1 MYLMV
6 MYFITGSYRDVF
18 KMVESC
24 VSEEL
29 SAEELQIFNQ
39 LEFLGN
45 DFHPD
50 AHACRLKLSAVTVGL
65 GDDSMKCP
73 WSVQEEMREYVR
85 KHAHVSSA
93 CRLTTDEEMLLL
105 QLCSTTMRSR
115 LFPELINRKA
125 FVKAVRTLGQIPQG
139 EMVTVNLSLPQP
151 PKIKNFDLA
160 EPDISILDNH
170 KKTMITSKLFGAA
183 YSRPEDAAVAYG
195 GLNAIQYINTALMSG
210 IVVSSAQ
217 YGFPLLYD
225 LLLGTVAFKIHP
237 NDRPHN
243 WGRYLLRLLPP
254 NDFMHKSAEMSALRL
269 LAENPTIASHPN
281 IPKFQIESGMTKFKK
296 MFNGTDAV
304 SKVVEQLHGFLTKP
318 QMASMIEH
326 PQMYKESA
334 TARDVV
340 RLKAPSSYA
349 ENRLWVVP
357 RINDYSQN
365 LFELDIQ
372 NCANVNIPTAQ
383 LQAFASKPLAPI
395 KLESFINYLDR
406 SQRRLSPVSGSVPFD
421 VSGEKATQTH
431 CSEATSR
438 RIASDVIKYAQQSN
452 GESLPSLIGL
462 SPADIDTLHHSPAA
476 MNKALSQLSSLIKS
490 LDASMSFDRKS
501 LANLMYR
508 ALSIAT
514 SDERSDTPY
523 ANGAMGECNFLRFRL
538 GQCSEREPSAWFEL
552 LVASILSTSA
562 EHDIRS
568 LNPYLSPTAYK
579 TVSSLTVVSMLTSI
593 RIGQT
598 HRALTGYVHNLFHHF
613 VGSIFSSVANFFLF
627 FLKDWV
633 NSCYCCDK

>member
-1 MYLMV
+1 
-6 MYFITGSYRDVF
+6 MYFITGSYREVF

-73 WSVQEEMREYVR
+73 WSVQEEMKEYVL
-85 KHAHVSSA
+85 KHTHVSSA
-93 CRLTTDEEMLLL
+93 CRLSTDEEMLLL
-105 QLCSTTMRSR
+105 QLCSAAMRAK
-115 LFPELINRKA
+115 LYPELINRKA
-125 FVKAVRTLGQIPQG
+125 FVKAVRTIAQIPQG

-151 PKIKNFDLA
+151 PKFENFDTKD
-160 EPDISILDNH
+160 PDTTILDNP

-183 YSRPEDAAVAYG
+183 YSRPEDASVAYG
-195 GLNAIQYINTALMSG
+195 GINALQYINNALMSG
-210 IVVSSAQ
+210 IVVSSSQ

-225 LLLGTVAFKIHP
+225 LLLGTVAFKLHP
-237 NDRPHN
+237 NDKPHN
-243 WGRYLLRLLPP
+243 WGRFLLRLLPSS
-254 NDFMHKSAEMSALRL
+254 DFLHKSAEMSALRL
-269 LAENPTIASHPN
+269 LAENPSVASHPN

-304 SKVVEQLHGFLTKP
+304 TKVIEQLHEFLTKP
-318 QMASMIEH
+318 QLKAMIEH
-326 PQMYKESA
+326 PPLYQES
-334 TARDVV
+334 TTSRDTI

-357 RINDYSQN
+357 SINNYSQS
-365 LFELDIQ
+365 LFTLDIQ
-372 NCANVNIPTAQ
+372 NCANVNIPTTQ
-383 LQAFASKPLAPI
+383 LQAFATKPLAPV
-395 KLESFINYLDR
+395 KLESFIRYLDR

-421 VSGEKATQTH
+421 VSGDKSTRTH

-438 RIASDVIKYAQQSN
+438 RIASDVITYAEQSN
-452 GESLPSLIGL
+452 RESLPSLIGL
-462 SPADIDTLHHSPAA
+462 SPADIDALHQSPVA
-476 MNKALSQLSSLIKS
+476 MNNALSQLNSLIKS
-490 LDASMSFDRKS
+490 LEASMSFDRKS

-523 ANGAMGECNFLRFRL
+523 AGGAAAECSFLRFRL

-552 LVASILSTSA
+552 LVASILSTTS

-568 LNPYLSPTAYK
+568 LNPFLSPMAYK
-579 TVSSLTVVSMLTSI
+579 TVTSLTVVAMLTSI
-593 RIGQT
+593 RISQT
-598 HRALTGYVHNLFHHF
+598 HRALTGYVIYL
-613 VGSIFSSVANFFLF
+613 VLI
-627 FLKDWV
+627 
-633 NSCYCCDK
+633 

>member
-1 MYLMV
+1 MV
-6 MYFITGSYRDVF
+6 MYFITGSYKEVF

-29 SAEELQIFNQ
+29 SAEEMQIFNQ

-65 GDDSMKCP
+65 GDDAMKCP
-73 WSVQEEMREYVR
+73 WSIHEEMVEYVR
-85 KHAHVSSA
+85 KHANVSSS

-105 QLCSTTMRSR
+105 QLCSAAMRSR
-115 LFPELINRKA
+115 LYSELINRKA
-125 FVKAVRTLGQIPQG
+125 FVKAVRTLGHIPQG
-139 EMVTVNLSLPQP
+139 EMVTVNLSLPQAP
-151 PKIKNFDLA
+151 TIQNFDME
-160 EPDISILDNH
+160 EPDTSILDNH

-183 YSRPEDAAVAYG
+183 YSRPEDTAVAYG
-195 GLNAIQYINTALMSG
+195 GINALQYINTALMSG
-210 IVVSSAQ
+210 IVVSSGQ

-254 NDFMHKSAEMSALRL
+254 SDFLHKSAEMSALRL
-269 LAENPTIASHPN
+269 LAENPSIACHPT

-304 SKVVEQLHGFLTKP
+304 SKVIEQLHGFLTKP
-318 QMASMIEH
+318 QMTSMIEH
-326 PQMYKESA
+326 PQMYKESK
-334 TARDVV
+334 TTRDTVK
-340 RLKAPSSYA
+340 LKAPSSYS

-357 RINDYSQN
+357 RTSDYSQN
-365 LFELDIQ
+365 VFALDIQ
-372 NCANVNIPTAQ
+372 NCANVAIPTSQ

-421 VSGEKATQTH
+421 IRGEKATRTH

-438 RIASDVIKYAQQSN
+438 RIASDIIKYAEQSN

-462 SPADIDTLHHSPAA
+462 SPADIDALHRSPVA
-476 MNKALSQLSSLIKS
+476 MNKALSQLNSLIKS
-490 LDASMSFDRKS
+490 LEASMSFDRKS

-523 ANGAMGECNFLRFRL
+523 SGGTAGECNFLRFRL

-552 LVASILSTSA
+552 LVSSILSTNA

-568 LNPYLSPTAYK
+568 LNPYLPPTAYK
-579 TVSSLTVVSMLTSI
+579 TVTSLTVVSMLTSI

-598 HRALTGYVHNLFHHF
+598 HRALTGYVFNF
-613 VGSIFSSVANFFLF
+613 VVFDVCPIFVKA
-627 FLKDWV
+627 
-633 NSCYCCDK
+633 

>member
-1 MYLMV
+1 
-6 MYFITGSYRDVF
+6 
-18 KMVESC
+18 MVESC
-24 VSEEL
+24 VSEDL

-65 GDDSMKCP
+65 GEGSMNCP
-73 WSVQEEMREYVR
+73 WNVQDEIKEYVR

-105 QLCSTTMRSR
+105 QLCSASMRSS
-115 LFPELINRKA
+115 LYPELINRKA
-125 FVKAVRTLGQIPQG
+125 FVKAVKTVGQIPQG
-139 EMVTVNLSLPQP
+139 EMVTVNLSLPQT
-151 PKIKNFDLA
+151 PKFENFDVE
-160 EPDISILDNH
+160 EPDISIMENP
-170 KKTMITSKLFGAA
+170 KNTMITSKLFGAA
-183 YSRPEDAAVAYG
+183 YSRPEDASVAYG
-195 GLNAIQYINTALMSG
+195 GLNALQFINTALMSG
-210 IVVSSAQ
+210 IVVSSGQ

-225 LLLGTVAFKIHP
+225 LLLGTVPFKIHP

-254 NDFMHKSAEMSALRL
+254 SDFLHRSAEMSALRL
-269 LAENPTIASHPN
+269 LAENPSIASHPN
-281 IPKFQIESGMTKFKK
+281 VPKFQIESGMTKLKK

-304 SKVVEQLHGFLTKP
+304 SKVMEQLHAFLTKP
-318 QMASMIEH
+318 QMKAMIEY
-326 PQMYKESA
+326 PQLYKESK
-334 TARDVV
+334 TARHTV

-357 RINDYSQN
+357 RTSDNSQN
-365 LFELDIQ
+365 VFNLDIQ

-395 KLESFINYLDR
+395 KLEMFINYLDR
-406 SQRRLSPVSGSVPFD
+406 SQRRLSPVSGVVPFN
-421 VSGEKATQTH
+421 VSGEKATRTH
-431 CSEATSR
+431 CSEATKR
-438 RIASDVIKYAQQSN
+438 RIASDVINYAQQSN
-452 GESLPSLIGL
+452 AESLPSLIGF
-462 SPADIDTLHHSPAA
+462 SPADIDALHHSPSVLS
-476 MNKALSQLSSLIKS
+476 KALGQLNSLIKA

-514 SDERSDTPY
+514 SDERSDTPF
-523 ANGAMGECNFLRFRL
+523 AGGAEGECKFLRFRL

-552 LVASILSTSA
+552 LVASILSTTS

-568 LNPYLSPTAYK
+568 LNPFLSPTAYR
-579 TVSSLTVVSMLTSI
+579 TVTSLTVVSMLTSI

-598 HRALTGYVHNLFHHF
+598 HRALTG
-613 VGSIFSSVANFFLF
+613 
-627 FLKDWV
+627 
-633 NSCYCCDK
+633 

>member
-1 MYLMV
+1 
-6 MYFITGSYRDVF
+6 
-18 KMVESC
+18 MVESC
-24 VSEEL
+24 ASEEL
-29 SAEELQIFNQ
+29 TAEELQIFNQ

-65 GDDSMKCP
+65 GDGSMKCP
-73 WSVQEEMREYVR
+73 WSVQEEMKEYVV

-105 QLCSTTMRSR
+105 QLCSAAMRSR
-115 LFPELINRKA
+115 LYPELINRKA
-125 FVKAVRTLGQIPQG
+125 FIKAVRTVGQIPQG
-139 EMVTVNLSLPQP
+139 EMVTVNLSLPPP
-151 PKIKNFDLA
+151 PKFENFDV
-160 EPDISILDNH
+160 EQPDTTIVDNP

-183 YSRPEDAAVAYG
+183 YSRPEDASVAYG
-195 GLNAIQYINTALMSG
+195 GINALQYINTALMSG

-225 LLLGTVAFKIHP
+225 LMLGTVAFKIHP

-243 WGRYLLRLLPP
+243 WGRFLLRLLPP
-254 NDFMHKSAEMSALRL
+254 SDFLHKSAEMSALRL
-269 LAENPTIASHPN
+269 LAENPSIASHPN
-281 IPKFQIESGMTKFKK
+281 IPKFQIESGMTKLKK

-304 SKVVEQLHGFLTKP
+304 SKVIEQLHVFLTKP
-318 QMASMIEH
+318 QMKSMIEY
-326 PQMYKESA
+326 PQMYKESI
-334 TARDVV
+334 TARDTV

-357 RINDYSQN
+357 RINDYSQSTFN
-365 LFELDIQ
+365 LDVQ

-383 LQAFASKPLAPI
+383 LQAFATKPLAPI
-395 KLESFINYLDR
+395 KLESFVRYLDR
-406 SQRRLSPVSGSVPFD
+406 SQRRLSPVSGSVPFNI
-421 VSGEKATQTH
+421 SGDKATRTH

-438 RIASDVIKYAQQSN
+438 RIASDVIVYAEQSN
-452 GESLPSLIGL
+452 GESVPSLIGL
-462 SPADIDTLHHSPAA
+462 SPADVDALHHSPSV
-476 MNKALSQLSSLIKS
+476 MNTALTQLNSLIKS
-490 LDASMSFDRKS
+490 LEASMSFDRKS

-508 ALSIAT
+508 AISIAT

-523 ANGAMGECNFLRFRL
+523 AGGAIGECNFLRFRL
-538 GQCSEREPSAWFEL
+538 GQCSEREPAAWFEL

-568 LNPYLSPTAYK
+568 LNPFLSPTAYK
-579 TVSSLTVVSMLTSI
+579 TVTSLTVVAMLTSI

-598 HRALTGYVHNLFHHF
+598 HRALTGYVSCLNLFLH
-613 VGSIFSSVANFFLF
+613 VVILLSLSNIAYTLQAQ
-627 FLKDWV
+627 
-633 NSCYCCDK
+633 